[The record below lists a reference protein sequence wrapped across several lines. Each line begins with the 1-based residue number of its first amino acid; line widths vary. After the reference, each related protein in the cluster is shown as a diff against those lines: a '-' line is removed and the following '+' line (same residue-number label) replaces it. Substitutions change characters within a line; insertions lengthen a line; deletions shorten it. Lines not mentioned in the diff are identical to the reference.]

1 VTRFEAYTISPDTR
15 RLYEMMGHRVR
26 VWDSQGRA
34 MGIYVDPA
42 TDLRY
47 GAADSR
53 SLDGRA
59 VGY

>member
-1 VTRFEAYTISPDTR
+1 
-15 RLYEMMGHRVR
+15 MMGHRVR